1 MTLETFFV
9 WIVIGGI
16 AGTVAGI
23 VAKSSGGLIFD
34 IVVGIVGSVIGG
46 WLVGVLNI
54 PLPAGIV
61 GTIIAATGGAIVL
74 LVGLKM
80 LRR

>member
-1 MTLETFFV
+1 
-9 WIVIGGI
+9 
-16 AGTVAGI
+16 
-23 VAKSSGGLIFD
+23 LIFD

-74 LVGLKM
+74 LVGLKI

>member
-1 MTLETFFV
+1 MTLETLIV
-9 WIVIGGI
+9 WLVIGAI

-23 VAKSSGGLIFD
+23 VVKSSGGLAFD

-46 WLVGVLNI
+46 WLFGALNI
-54 PLPAGIV
+54 PLPAGIA

-74 LVGLKM
+74 LVGLRV